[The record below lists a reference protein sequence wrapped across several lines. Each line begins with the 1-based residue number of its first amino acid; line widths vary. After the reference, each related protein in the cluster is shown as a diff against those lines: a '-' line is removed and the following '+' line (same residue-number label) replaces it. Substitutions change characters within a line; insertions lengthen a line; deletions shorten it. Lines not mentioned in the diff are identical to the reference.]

1 MENELNIKHACV
13 LLEAYNSYTESNK
26 PVTLSLEDGNVE
38 HAKTISDLVDW
49 GYIHVVPYRNIL
61 SISLSNEGVKFMKS
75 VDYLKK
81 NFKLKP

>member
-1 MENELNIKHACV
+1 MENELNITHACV
-13 LLEAYNSYTESNK
+13 LLEAYNSYTESHK

-38 HAKTISDLVDW
+38 QAKTISDLVDW
-49 GYIHVVPYRNIL
+49 GYIYVVPYRNIL
-61 SISLSNEGVKFMKS
+61 SISLSDEGVKFMRS